1 MRNKQLIIGC
11 LSFFSFFCTSALAE
25 LKPLNAKGAY
35 FGQTPPGLTPKV
47 FAPGLVSTTNW
58 EQNGVFTPD
67 MNEYYFLREVEL
79 NGQLQQQFVVLKNID
94 NQWHEEVISGRVG
107 QPSISPDGQTMHLG
121 KRYKVR
127 SNDTWSD
134 IKALKAPFDAFRI
147 MRMASSRK
155 GTWVFDEATRDG
167 KGQLRFSQ
175 LVNGKRSAPKP
186 FPKAINTGQW
196 NAHPFI
202 APDESYLIWDG
213 QRDSDVRNADLFISF
228 RQPDGSWGEAIK
240 FGDDINTPTSEA
252 GARVSPD
259 GKYLFFNRR
268 VGYFDWTSPEGK
280 TETIPNTDV
289 FWVDAKIID
298 ELRLKANAR

>member
-1 MRNKQLIIGC
+1 MTLTQKTVLLVAFLFVSFANRAET
-11 LSFFSFFCTSALAE
+11 LSLTGDYL
-25 LKPLNAKGAY
+25 
-35 FGQTPPGLTPKV
+35 GQTPPGTTPEV
-47 FAPGLVSTTNW
+47 FAPGVISTSFW
-58 EQNGVFTPD
+58 EQNGIFTPD
-67 MNEYYFLREVEL
+67 MNEYYFLREVEI

-121 KRYKVR
+121 KRYKTR
-127 SNDTWSD
+127 LGDDWSE
-134 IKALKAPFDAFRI
+134 IKALEAPFDAFRI
-147 MRMASSRK
+147 MRMASSNL

-175 LVNGKRSAPKP
+175 LVNGKRLAPKP
-186 FPKAINTGQW
+186 FPTAINSGQW

-213 QRDSDVRNADLFISF
+213 QRDSEVRNADLFISF
-228 RQPDGSWGEAIK
+228 RQPDGSWGQAIK
-240 FGDDINTPTSEA
+240 FGDEINTPTSEA

-280 TETIPNTDV
+280 TETIPNTDIY
-289 FWVDAKIID
+289 WVDAKIIE